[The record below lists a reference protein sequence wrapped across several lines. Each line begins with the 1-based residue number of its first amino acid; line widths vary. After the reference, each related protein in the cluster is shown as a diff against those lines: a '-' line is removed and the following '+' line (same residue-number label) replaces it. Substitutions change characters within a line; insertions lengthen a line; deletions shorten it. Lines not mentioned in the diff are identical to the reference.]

1 MTNDNQA
8 NLCHHCGAAIHAI
21 DGRVGR
27 SESCDSCRYD
37 LHVCL
42 NCKHYDRASYN
53 ECREPMAD
61 RVVDKD
67 RRNFCD
73 YFALGRAAAGKGDDE
88 KAAAL
93 KKLDDLFK

>member
-1 MTNDNQA
+1 MAQDSFSCYSCKSPVEVIGGRIGRND
-8 NLCHHCGAAIHAI
+8 
-21 DGRVGR
+21 
-27 SESCDSCRYD
+27 SCDRCGVD
-37 LHVCL
+37 VHVCY
-42 NCKHYDRASYN
+42 NCVHYDPKAYN

-73 YFALGRAAAGKGDDE
+73 YFKPGAGAKTGAPE
-88 KAAAL
+88 KSDAL